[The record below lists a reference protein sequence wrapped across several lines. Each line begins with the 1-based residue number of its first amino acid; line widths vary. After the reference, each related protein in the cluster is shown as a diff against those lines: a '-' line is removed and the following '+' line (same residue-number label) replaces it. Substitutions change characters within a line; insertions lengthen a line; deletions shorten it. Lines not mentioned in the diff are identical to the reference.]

1 MLERKINLE
10 IIYSKHFLN
19 RKKLREISNGLAET
33 ILNHADEHYKDTQ
46 TGYFVAVKSA
56 NFQGKTRELALTYE
70 KSENK
75 ITIITLHP
83 LKKGQKENRIKTR
96 RWVKQ

>member
-1 MLERKINLE
+1 ME

-19 RKKLREISNGLAET
+19 RKKLREIPNGLAET
-33 ILNHADEHYKDTQ
+33 ILNRADEHYKDTQ
-46 TGYFVAVKSA
+46 TGYSVAVKSA

-75 ITIITLHP
+75 ITIVTLHP